1 MQHDRGQR
9 RSTNVT
15 VQFFTR
21 PATMGIGRVLNVSAT
36 GAFMETQLPLRILS
50 VLYLVPTDQ
59 LPTDRTGGRIA
70 ATVVRCSAA
79 GVGLEWCEFGAETTK
94 AYARLVTGSSDLA
107 DEHQLSLPAFP
118 DALHLS
124 HRASRSLE

>member
-1 MQHDRGQR
+1 
-9 RSTNVT
+9 
-15 VQFFTR
+15 
-21 PATMGIGRVLNVSAT
+21 MGIGRVLNVSAT
-36 GAFMETQLPLRILS
+36 GAFMETRLPLRILS
-50 VLYLVPTDQ
+50 VLYLVPTDP
-59 LPTDRTGGRIA
+59 LPTDGTGGRIA
-70 ATVVRCSAA
+70 ATVVRCSAT

-107 DEHQLSLPAFP
+107 DEHQLSLPALP